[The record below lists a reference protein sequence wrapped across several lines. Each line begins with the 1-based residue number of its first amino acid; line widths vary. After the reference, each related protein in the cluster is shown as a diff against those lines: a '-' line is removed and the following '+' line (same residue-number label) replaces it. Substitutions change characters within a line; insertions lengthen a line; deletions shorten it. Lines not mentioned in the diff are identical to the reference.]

1 MKVLP
6 LDRYIKEGVTYKTK
20 EREAYI
26 VRKIGTDSST
36 PAYLEIDGKKTGT
49 IDSEVAPW
57 HVTSS
62 NLLGPL
68 DLGPLYYVIP
78 PDTEFKVVGASGC
91 KMRLI
96 GQKIILE
103 PGERLGAPYADRF
116 ERQFDH
122 YLTLISATLTLGTDE
137 VFKANE
143 ERTIL
148 SLKPSVYE
156 IYKFNGYIG
165 VKGSGDTI
173 TEGDFAIVFYYNGN
187 PLEHITTDGFGP
199 GIDIKSMPLP
209 PADTT
214 EEVPYTLKDYP
225 IEVPGPNE
233 LVIKIRNISGAD
245 KAPASGSAWSFTLK
259 AIVEY
264 IRK

>member
-20 EREAYI
+20 SREAYI
-26 VRKIGTDSST
+26 VRKLGTDSST
-36 PAYLEIDGKKTGT
+36 EAYLEIDGRMTGK
-49 IDSEVAPW
+49 IDNEVAPL

-78 PDTEFKVVGASGC
+78 PEVEFKIVGASGC
-91 KMRLI
+91 KARLI
-96 GQKIILE
+96 GQKLILE
-103 PGERLGAPYADRF
+103 PGERLGAPYIDRF
-116 ERQFDH
+116 DRQFDH
-122 YLTLISATLTLGTDE
+122 YLTLLSATLTLGTDE
-137 VFKANE
+137 VFKADE

-148 SLKPSVYE
+148 SLKPASHE
-156 IYKFNGYIG
+156 IYKFNSYIG

-173 TEGDFAIVFYYNGN
+173 AEGDFSVVFYYNGQ
-187 PLEHITTDGFGP
+187 PFEYITTDNFGP

-209 PADTT
+209 PADST

-233 LVIKIRNISGAD
+233 LVIKVRNISGAD

-264 IRK
+264 VRK